1 MTSTLV
7 LFAVGA
13 VLMTFVGGAVPLGD
27 FLSRRALARLFSV
40 RAGILLAVAFTE
52 VLPEA
57 WRASPAVSGW
67 AAVGAF
73 GVLFFMSTVA
83 MVDTCPEYLADCRVH
98 LLSWTAVVALSLHS
112 LIDGFNLGVAFS
124 AGRRA
129 GVAVGLALA
138 LHKVAD
144 GFTLTSLFR
153 QSGYTRRG
161 SMAGTALVAAAT
173 PVGAALARWTSFN
186 MPIKVEAGLLGFAAG
201 SFIYIAAAD
210 IFPRLHRDEDK
221 GGLIYL
227 ACGVAGMA
235 ALKFL

>member
-1 MTSTLV
+1 MTLA
-7 LFAVGA
+7 LFAALA
-13 VLMTFVGGAVPLGD
+13 VVMTFVGGAVPLGD
-27 FLSRRALARLFSV
+27 YLSRPALARLFSV

-57 WRASPAVSGW
+57 WRMEPIIAGW
-67 AAVGAF
+67 AAVAAF

-112 LIDGFNLGVAFS
+112 LIDGFNLGVSFA

-129 GVAVGLALA
+129 GVAVGFALA
-138 LHKVAD
+138 LHKIAD
-144 GFTLTSLFR
+144 GFTLTSLFG
-153 QSGYTRRG
+153 QSGYSKRA
-161 SMAGTALVAAAT
+161 SMAGVALVAAAT
-173 PVGAALARWTSFN
+173 PLGAALAGMAAVGLSRGVT
-186 MPIKVEAGLLGFAAG
+186 AGLLGFAAG
-201 SFIYIAAAD
+201 SFVYIAAAD
-210 IFPRLHRDEDK
+210 IFPRLHRDEDR
-221 GGLIYL
+221 GGLVYL